1 MEPTLGYQI
10 RISKRIAS
18 ERYEPTMTSRV
29 VLITGASAG
38 FGEASAEHLT
48 RLGHRVYGTSRRA
61 EFPDPADPFGRLE
74 DPI

>member
-1 MEPTLGYQI
+1 
-10 RISKRIAS
+10 
-18 ERYEPTMTSRV
+18 MTSRV

-38 FGEASAEHLT
+38 FGEASVEHLT

>member
-1 MEPTLGYQI
+1 MAA
-10 RISKRIAS
+10 K
-18 ERYEPTMTSRV
+18 V

-38 FGEASAEHLT
+38 FGRASAEHLSA
-48 RLGHRVYGTSRRA
+48 LGHRVYGTSRRA